1 LHIIDNTWVSWF
13 NKIFLEK
20 NRYEVH

>member
-13 NKIFLEK
+13 NKKFLEK